1 MKRKFLRWLTF
12 SATLTTAVL
21 AVSGR
26 WTDPWLWAYAITW
39 SVFGGYALF
48 SIDEDLARE
57 RFHPPNPG
65 ADRLF
70 LRAIRLLALAHLIVG
85 ALDVGRFHL
94 APVSDALRGAGLVG
108 MLAFSLLFVQAMRAN
123 RFFSSVVRIQNDRGH
138 HVITSGPYAHVRHP
152 GYAGLILAIPCS
164 GLALGSWLSV
174 AFAVAYSA
182 FVLRRVIFEDGFL
195 QTNLQGYPEY
205 AARVRYRL
213 IPGAW

>member
-1 MKRKFLRWLTF
+1 MKRKIFRWLTF
-12 SATLTTAVL
+12 SATLTTVVL
-21 AVSGR
+21 AASGE

-39 SVFGGYALF
+39 SVFGAYALF

-57 RFHPPNPG
+57 RFHPPSPG

-70 LRAIRLLALAHLIVG
+70 LRAIRLLALAHVIVG

-94 APVSDALRGAGLVG
+94 TPVSDLLRAAGLVG
-108 MLAFSLLFVQAMRAN
+108 MFTFSLLFAQAMRAN

-138 HVITSGPYAHVRHP
+138 HVITSGPYALVRHP
-152 GYAGLILAIPCS
+152 GYAGLILAVPCS

-174 AFAVAYSA
+174 GLGLAYSA
-182 FVLRRVIFEDGFL
+182 LVLRRVIFEDGFL
-195 QTNLQGYPEY
+195 QTNLEGYREY
-205 AARVRYRL
+205 ADRVRYRL